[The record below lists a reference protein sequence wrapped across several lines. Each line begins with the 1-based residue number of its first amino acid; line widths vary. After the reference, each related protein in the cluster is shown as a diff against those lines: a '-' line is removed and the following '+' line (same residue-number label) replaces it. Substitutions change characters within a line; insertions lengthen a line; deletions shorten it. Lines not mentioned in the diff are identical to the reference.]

1 MKTSASP
8 EERADT
14 AQAEDLAALR
24 DMVEKAKAGDQS
36 AFAGLYEMYSLEVYR
51 TLRSMVRNEDLI
63 QDLQQD
69 VFLTAFSSLS
79 QLQNSERILPWLR
92 KIAVNKVKDEYKRKK
107 PLLFSELYTDET
119 EVPEFPE
126 TSISVLPED
135 ALDQKET
142 ADLVRDILKT
152 LTEEQQ
158 LVIGMH
164 YYEGIPVKD
173 IAKTLGVS
181 EGSVSARLNRGR
193 ARVEKEV
200 RQLESKGIKL
210 YGLQPMP
217 FLVALLRR
225 WMLPESKREAAKA
238 VVLENAG
245 LGTAAVT
252 AKTAGTLLGAVVV
265 KLLIGAAILLLFGGG
280 AAAIYGIGRGRNRP
294 EPQPVSVETMS
305 SPTDMTDLE
314 PVLASEDPNPTDR
327 PSEPETEPATEADV
341 LPAVP
346 NQPDAPEDQNR
357 PDAPE
362 DQNQPDDPEDPNQPD
377 ESEDQNQPDEP
388 DRPNEPDESG
398 EPIPPVN
405 PDPSETPT
413 SPAESDPP
421 VPPVPTDTEPDPE
434 PDTDPEP
441 ETASESE
448 TEPEPD
454 NTFSGDWGTL
464 RWQVDPNT
472 RILRISGNGTMDSS
486 FLGYPWNSDSC
497 YDKFDTLIVEEGVR
511 SLAYSSFSGYNLLR
525 VTLPHSLEQLSGNV
539 FWSCG
544 FEEIYIPENVS
555 EIGEQPFVSCK
566 LKRISVDS
574 NNKYYTA
581 VNGVIYNKAMTE
593 LVVCAS
599 GKTGSLTIPAG
610 VEKIK
615 VRAFKSCELD
625 SVTISSGMTE
635 LSEFAFSESG
645 IKLVVLP
652 TGLRTIGQYAFYRS
666 QIQSIRI
673 PEGVTAL
680 KDSAFNACEY
690 LREVHIPAS
699 VNSFGNDLF
708 TDSPNVVIYAPSG
721 SAAEQYAREHGISFV
736 AEDDASRAPAGTE

>member
-14 AQAEDLAALR
+14 AQAEDQAALR
-24 DMVEKAKAGDQS
+24 EMVEKAKAGDQS

-280 AAAIYGIGRGRNRP
+280 AAVIYGIGRGRNRP

-314 PVLASEDPNPTDR
+314 AVLASEDPNPTDR
-327 PSEPETEPATEADV
+327 PSDPETEPQTEPSD
-341 LPAVP
+341 P
-346 NQPDAPEDQNR
+346 NES
-357 PDAPE
+357 
-362 DQNQPDDPEDPNQPD
+362 DDPNEPDQPD
-377 ESEDQNQPDEP
+377 EPSEPDLPEAPSEVNQPDEP
-388 DRPNEPDESG
+388 SNPSEPQVPDQPPEPVPSGVPVPSPEPD
-398 EPIPPVN
+398 PPQ
-405 PDPSETPT
+405 PSE
-413 SPAESDPP
+413 S
-421 VPPVPTDTEPDPE
+421 EPDPE
-434 PDTDPEP
+434 PEP
-441 ETASESE
+441 SSEDE
-448 TEPEPD
+448 NKP
-454 NTFSGDWGTL
+454 NAYSGDFGNL
-464 RWQVDPNT
+464 SWQYDTSTGV
-472 RILRISGNGTMDSS
+472 LRISGNGDMGDDP
-486 FLGYPWNSDSC
+486 PWNQWT
-497 YDKFDTLIVEEGVR
+497 KGGNLTTVIVEEGVTSIGSNFITCGHDFTL
-511 SLAYSSFSGYNLLR
+511 SLPQSLR
-525 VTLPHSLEQLSGNV
+525 
-539 FWSCG
+539 
-544 FEEIYIPENVS
+544 EIYAEAFQ
-555 EIGEQPFVSCK
+555 GCG
-566 LKRISVDS
+566 LTRISIPSNVDYIETGALDGS
-574 NNKYYTA
+574 AIAQISISAGNDYYTA
-581 VNGVIYNKAMTE
+581 QDNVIYNASMSE
-593 LVVCAS
+593 LVMCAP
-599 GKTGSLTIPAG
+599 KRTGSLTIPSG
-610 VEKIK
+610 VEKIH
-615 VRAFKSCELD
+615 RNAFKACALD
-625 SVTISSGMTE
+625 SVTVPAGMTE
-635 LSEFAFSESG
+635 LSGKAFADSNIKTVLLPSGLKSIGDSVFIRCGIES
-645 IKLVVLP
+645 I
-652 TGLRTIGQYAFYRS
+652 TI
-666 QIQSIRI
+666 
-673 PEGVTAL
+673 PDGVTTL
-680 KDSAFNACEY
+680 GSSVFYGCKN
-690 LREVHIPAS
+690 LREVHIPSS
-699 VNSFGNDLF
+699 VNVTGVELF
-708 TDSPNVVIYAPSG
+708 TQCENAVIYGPENSF
-721 SAAEQYAREHGISFV
+721 ARSIAIEYNLPYV
-736 AEDDASRAPAGTE
+736 EE